1 MTDDFKQEII
11 SVCFQ
16 QAGVNMSSMTVWEI
30 ADKNNLTS
38 SQLLLLLT
46 LLEFSESGICKL
58 SVGQLVKKSKL
69 SKVTVLKCI
78 DVLLKK
84 SIITCNGVINKLGV
98 KEYIISYDGSSET
111 QDVACKT
118 ENCADSKWLQFITNR
133 KAKGHHRLT
142 KDDEDLIRKAISEAM
157 KATDRSYEDVMQIV
171 VERGWSFV
179 KSEWVVQALS
189 KQSGNFNNSSNIS
202 NEIKQDYY
210 KATQGNHTELTLEVT
225 KRLGEFE
232 VRTTP
237 EQYMLPK
244 WVATYKKVLQEI
256 ENGDTLQSMK
266 QRRRDAYLNS
276 LRVKPN

>member
-1 MTDDFKQEII
+1 MP
-11 SVCFQ
+11 
-16 QAGVNMSSMTVWEI
+16 SMTAWEI

-46 LLEFSESGICKL
+46 LFEFSESGVCKL

-78 DVLLKK
+78 DALLKK
-84 SIITCNGVINKLGV
+84 SIITCNGVINGLGV
-98 KEYIISYDGSSET
+98 KEYKVSCGDGSTT
-111 QDVACKT
+111 QDVVCET
-118 ENCADSKWLQFITNR
+118 ENCTDSLWVQFIANR
-133 KAKGHHRLT
+133 KAKGYYHLT
-142 KDDEDLIRKAISEAM
+142 KDDEDLIRQAISKSM
-157 KATDRSYEDVMQIV
+157 KATGKSYEDIMQIV
-171 VERGWSFV
+171 IARGWSFG
-179 KSEWVVQALS
+179 KPEWVVQALS
-189 KQSGNFNNSSNIS
+189 KQSNNSNNSSGIS

-244 WVATYKKVLQEI
+244 WVSTYKKVLQEI
-256 ENGDTLQSMK
+256 ENGDTLQNMK
-266 QRRRDAYLNS
+266 QRRRDAYIKS
-276 LRVKPN
+276 IM

>member
-1 MTDDFKQEII
+1 
-11 SVCFQ
+11 
-16 QAGVNMSSMTVWEI
+16 MSSITAWEI

-69 SKVTVLKCI
+69 SKVTILKCI

-84 SIITCNGVINKLGV
+84 SIITCNGVINGLGV
-98 KEYIISYDGSSET
+98 KEYMISYDDGSTKQGVVCEKT
-111 QDVACKT
+111 NKTNCET
-118 ENCADSKWLQFITNR
+118 ENHVDNLWVQFITNR
-133 KAKGHHRLT
+133 KAKGYHHLT
-142 KDDEDLIRKAISEAM
+142 KDDEALIRQAISESM
-157 KATDRSYEDVMQIV
+157 KVTDRSYEDVMQIV

-189 KQSGNFNNSSNIS
+189 KQSGNFNNSSNIP

-244 WVATYKKVLQEI
+244 WVSTYKNVLQDVV
-256 ENGDTLQSMK
+256 NGDTLQAMK
-266 QRRRDAYLNS
+266 ERRRQAYLRS
-276 LRVKPN
+276 LSK

>member
-1 MTDDFKQEII
+1 
-11 SVCFQ
+11 
-16 QAGVNMSSMTVWEI
+16 MSSMTAWEI

-46 LLEFSESGICKL
+46 LLEFSESGLCKL

-84 SIITCNGVINKLGV
+84 SIITCNGVINGLGV
-98 KEYIISYDGSSET
+98 KEYIVSYDDGET
-111 QDVACKT
+111 QDVVCET
-118 ENCADSKWLQFITNR
+118 ENCADSLWVQFIANR
-133 KAKGHHRLT
+133 KAKGYHNLT
-142 KDDEDLIRKAISEAM
+142 KDDEVLIRQAISESM
-157 KATDRSYEDVMQIV
+157 KATDKSYVDVMQIV

-189 KQSGNFNNSSNIS
+189 KQSGNLNNSSGIP
-202 NEIKQDYY
+202 NEIKKDYY

-244 WVATYKKVLQEI
+244 WVSTYKKVLQEI

-276 LRVKPN
+276 LK

>member
-1 MTDDFKQEII
+1 MP
-11 SVCFQ
+11 
-16 QAGVNMSSMTVWEI
+16 SMTAWEI

-46 LLEFSESGICKL
+46 LLGFSESGICKL

-78 DVLLKK
+78 DELLNK
-84 SIITCNGVINKLGV
+84 SIITCNGAINKLGV
-98 KEYIISYDGSSET
+98 KEYMISCDDGSTT
-111 QDVACKT
+111 QDVVCEKTNKVDSET
-118 ENCADSKWLQFITNR
+118 ENCTDSLWVQFIANR
-133 KAKGHHRLT
+133 KSKGYHHLT
-142 KDDEDLIRKAISEAM
+142 KDDEDLIRQAISKSM
-157 KATDRSYEDVMQIV
+157 KATGKSYEDVMQIV
-171 VERGWSFV
+171 IERGWSFV
-179 KSEWVVQALS
+179 KSEWIVQALS
-189 KQSGNFNNSSNIS
+189 KQSNNSDKTSNIS

-244 WVATYKKVLQEI
+244 WVSTYKKVLQEI

-276 LRVKPN
+276 LMLNTDRCY

>member
-1 MTDDFKQEII
+1 
-11 SVCFQ
+11 
-16 QAGVNMSSMTVWEI
+16 MSSMTAWEI

-69 SKVTVLKCI
+69 SKVTILKCI

-84 SIITCNGVINKLGV
+84 SIITCNGVINGLGV
-98 KEYIISYDGSSET
+98 KEYIISYGDGET
-111 QDVACKT
+111 QDVACET
-118 ENCADSKWLQFITNR
+118 ENHVDNLWVQFIANR
-133 KAKGHHRLT
+133 KMKGHHHLT
-142 KDDEDLIRKAISEAM
+142 KDDEALIRQAVSDSIEA
-157 KATDRSYEDVMQIV
+157 TGRSYEDVMQIV
-171 VERGWSFV
+171 IERGWSFV

-189 KQSGNFNNSSNIS
+189 KQSGNFNNSSNIP

-244 WVATYKKVLQEI
+244 WVSTYKNVLQDVV
-256 ENGDTLQSMK
+256 NGDTLQAMK
-266 QRRRDAYLNS
+266 ERRRQTYLRS
-276 LRVKPN
+276 LSK

>member
-1 MTDDFKQEII
+1 MP
-11 SVCFQ
+11 
-16 QAGVNMSSMTVWEI
+16 SMTAWEI

-46 LLEFSESGICKL
+46 LFEFSESGICKL

-78 DVLLKK
+78 DELLNK
-84 SIITCNGVINKLGV
+84 SIITCNGAINGLGV
-98 KEYIISYDGSSET
+98 KEYVISCGDSSTT
-111 QDVACKT
+111 QDVVCEKTNKVNSET
-118 ENCADSKWLQFITNR
+118 ENCTDNLWVKFIANR
-133 KAKGHHRLT
+133 KARGHHHLT
-142 KDDEDLIRKAISEAM
+142 KDDEALIRQAVSDSIEA
-157 KATDRSYEDVMQIV
+157 TGRSYEDVMQIV
-171 VERGWSFV
+171 VKRGWSFV
-179 KSEWVVQALS
+179 KSEWIVQALS
-189 KQSGNFNNSSNIS
+189 KQSNNSNNSSNIS

-244 WVATYKKVLQEI
+244 WVSTYKKVLQEI

-266 QRRRDAYLNS
+266 SRRRDAYIKS
-276 LRVKPN
+276 IM

>member
-1 MTDDFKQEII
+1 
-11 SVCFQ
+11 
-16 QAGVNMSSMTVWEI
+16 MSSTTAWEI
-30 ADKNNLTS
+30 ANKNNLTS
-38 SQLLLLLT
+38 PQLLLLLT

-98 KEYIISYDGSSET
+98 KEYTISYDGET
-111 QDVACKT
+111 QDVACET
-118 ENCADSKWLQFITNR
+118 ENCADSLWAQFIDNR
-133 KAKGHHRLT
+133 KAKGYHHLT
-142 KDDEDLIRKAISEAM
+142 KDDEVLIRQAVSESM

-189 KQSGNFNNSSNIS
+189 KQSGNFNKSSGIS

-244 WVATYKKVLQEI
+244 WVSTYKKVLQEI
-256 ENGDTLQSMK
+256 ENGASLQSMK
-266 QRRRDAYLNS
+266 QRRRQAYLNS
-276 LRVKPN
+276 LSK

>member
-1 MTDDFKQEII
+1 
-11 SVCFQ
+11 
-16 QAGVNMSSMTVWEI
+16 MSSMKAWEI

-38 SQLLLLLT
+38 SQLLLLLA
-46 LLEFSESGICKL
+46 LLEFSESRICKL

-98 KEYIISYDGSSET
+98 KEYMISYDDGSTKQGVVCEKT
-111 QDVACKT
+111 NKTNCET
-118 ENCADSKWLQFITNR
+118 ENHVDNLWVQFIANR
-133 KAKGHHRLT
+133 KMKGHHHLT
-142 KDDEDLIRKAISEAM
+142 ENDEVLIRQAISESM
-157 KATDRSYEDVMQIV
+157 KATGKSYEDVMQIV

-179 KSEWVVQALS
+179 KSEWIVQALS
-189 KQSGNFNNSSNIS
+189 KQGVASNNSSGIS

-244 WVATYKKVLQEI
+244 WVSTYKKVLQEI

-266 QRRRDAYLNS
+266 QRRRDAHLNS
-276 LRVKPN
+276 LK

>member
-1 MTDDFKQEII
+1 
-11 SVCFQ
+11 
-16 QAGVNMSSMTVWEI
+16 MSSMTAWEI

-46 LLEFSESGICKL
+46 LLEFSESGMCKL

-69 SKVTVLKCI
+69 SKTTVLKCI
-78 DVLLKK
+78 DALLNK
-84 SIITCNGVINKLGV
+84 SIITCNGVINGLGV
-98 KEYIISYDGSSET
+98 KEYKVSCGDDSKT
-111 QDVACKT
+111 QDVVCKT
-118 ENCADSKWLQFITNR
+118 ENCVDNLWMQLIANR
-133 KAKGHHRLT
+133 EAKGYHHLT
-142 KDDEDLIRKAISEAM
+142 KDDDGLIRQAITDSM
-157 KATDRSYEDVMQIV
+157 KATGKSYEDVMQV
-171 VERGWSFV
+171 VIERGWSFV

-189 KQSGNFNNSSNIS
+189 KQSNNSNNSSGIS

-244 WVATYKKVLQEI
+244 WVSTYKKVLQEI
-256 ENGDTLQSMK
+256 ENGDTLQAMK
-266 QRRRDAYLNS
+266 SRRRDAYLNS
-276 LRVKPN
+276 LMLNTDK

>member
-1 MTDDFKQEII
+1 MP
-11 SVCFQ
+11 
-16 QAGVNMSSMTVWEI
+16 SMTAWEI

-46 LLEFSESGICKL
+46 LLEFSGGGLCKL

-98 KEYIISYDGSSET
+98 KEYIISYDGET
-111 QDVACKT
+111 QDVACET
-118 ENCADSKWLQFITNR
+118 ENCANSLWVQFIANR
-133 KAKGHHRLT
+133 KAKGHHNLT
-142 KDDEDLIRKAISEAM
+142 KDDEVLIRQAISESM
-157 KATDRSYEDVMQIV
+157 KATGKSYEDVMQIV
-171 VERGWSFV
+171 IERRWSFV

-189 KQSGNFNNSSNIS
+189 KQSGNLNNSSGIP
-202 NEIKQDYY
+202 NEIKKDYY
-210 KATQGNHTELTLEVT
+210 KATQGGHTELTLEVT

-244 WVATYKKVLQEI
+244 WVSTYKKVLQEI

-276 LRVKPN
+276 LMLNTNR

>member
-1 MTDDFKQEII
+1 MP
-11 SVCFQ
+11 
-16 QAGVNMSSMTVWEI
+16 SMTAWEI

-78 DVLLKK
+78 DVLSKK
-84 SIITCNGVINKLGV
+84 SIITCNGVINGLGV
-98 KEYIISYDGSSET
+98 KEYIISYDGET
-111 QDVACKT
+111 QDVACET
-118 ENCADSKWLQFITNR
+118 ENCADSLWVQFIANR
-133 KAKGHHRLT
+133 KAKGYHNLT
-142 KDDEDLIRKAISEAM
+142 KDDEVLIRQAISESM
-157 KATDRSYEDVMQIV
+157 KATGKSYEDVMQIV
-171 VERGWSFV
+171 IERRWSFV

-189 KQSGNFNNSSNIS
+189 KQSGNFNNSSGIS
-202 NEIKQDYY
+202 NEIKQEYY

-244 WVATYKKVLQEI
+244 WVSTYKKVLQEI
-256 ENGDTLQSMK
+256 ENGDTLQAMK

-276 LRVKPN
+276 LK

>member
-1 MTDDFKQEII
+1 
-11 SVCFQ
+11 
-16 QAGVNMSSMTVWEI
+16 MSSMTAWEI

-58 SVGQLVKKSKL
+58 SVGKLVKKSKL

-78 DVLLKK
+78 EVLLKK
-84 SIITCNGVINKLGV
+84 SIITCNGVINGLGV
-98 KEYIISYDGSSET
+98 KEYMISCDNSSKTQGFVCEKTNNVNSET
-111 QDVACKT
+111 
-118 ENCADSKWLQFITNR
+118 ESCADSLWMQFIANR
-133 KAKGHHRLT
+133 KAKGYHYLT
-142 KDDEDLIRKAISEAM
+142 KDDEALIRQAISESM
-157 KATDRSYEDVMQIV
+157 KATDMYYEDIMQIV

-189 KQSGNFNNSSNIS
+189 KQSGNFNNSSDIT

-244 WVATYKKVLQEI
+244 WVSTYKKVLQEI

-266 QRRRDAYLNS
+266 QRRRDAYLRS
-276 LRVKPN
+276 LSK

>member
-1 MTDDFKQEII
+1 
-11 SVCFQ
+11 
-16 QAGVNMSSMTVWEI
+16 MSSMTAWEI

-38 SQLLLLLT
+38 PQLLLLLT
-46 LLEFSESGICKL
+46 LLEFSGGGVCKL

-84 SIITCNGVINKLGV
+84 SIIACNGVINKLGV
-98 KEYIISYDGSSET
+98 KEYIVSYDDGET
-111 QDVACKT
+111 QDVVRET
-118 ENCADSKWLQFITNR
+118 ENCADSLWIQFIANR
-133 KAKGHHRLT
+133 KAKGYHHLAEN
-142 KDDEDLIRKAISEAM
+142 DEALIRQAVSESM
-157 KATDRSYEDVMQIV
+157 KATGKSYEDVMQIV

-189 KQSGNFNNSSNIS
+189 KQIGNFNNSSGIS

-210 KATQGNHTELTLEVT
+210 KATQGNHTDLTLEVT

-244 WVATYKKVLQEI
+244 WVSTYKKVLQEI

-276 LRVKPN
+276 LK

>member
-1 MTDDFKQEII
+1 
-11 SVCFQ
+11 
-16 QAGVNMSSMTVWEI
+16 MSSMAAWEI

-46 LLEFSESGICKL
+46 LLEFSESGICEL

-98 KEYIISYDGSSET
+98 KEYIISYDDCE
-111 QDVACKT
+111 T
-118 ENCADSKWLQFITNR
+118 ENCADSLWVQFIANR
-133 KAKGHHRLT
+133 KSKGYHNLT
-142 KDDEDLIRKAISEAM
+142 KDDEVLIRQAISESM
-157 KATDRSYEDVMQIV
+157 KATDKSYVDVMQIV

-189 KQSGNFNNSSNIS
+189 KQSSNLNNSSGVP

-244 WVATYKKVLQEI
+244 WVSTYKKVLREI
-256 ENGDTLQSMK
+256 ENGDTLQAMQ
-266 QRRRDAYLNS
+266 QRRKQAYLRS
-276 LRVKPN
+276 LSK

>member
-1 MTDDFKQEII
+1 
-11 SVCFQ
+11 
-16 QAGVNMSSMTVWEI
+16 MSSMTAWEI

-69 SKVTVLKCI
+69 SKVTILKCI

-84 SIITCNGVINKLGV
+84 SIITCNGVINGLGV
-98 KEYIISYDGSSET
+98 KEYTISYNGSET
-111 QDVACKT
+111 KDVACET
-118 ENCADSKWLQFITNR
+118 ENCADSLWAQFITNR
-133 KAKGHHRLT
+133 KAKGYHHLT
-142 KDDEDLIRKAISEAM
+142 KDDEALIRQAISESM
-157 KATDRSYEDVMQIV
+157 KVTDRSYEDVMQIV

-189 KQSGNFNNSSNIS
+189 KQSGTFNNSSYIP

-244 WVATYKKVLQEI
+244 WVSTYKNVLQDVVK
-256 ENGDTLQSMK
+256 GDTLQAMK
-266 QRRRDAYLNS
+266 ERRRQAYLRS
-276 LRVKPN
+276 LSK

>member
-1 MTDDFKQEII
+1 
-11 SVCFQ
+11 
-16 QAGVNMSSMTVWEI
+16 MSSMTAWEI

-58 SVGQLVKKSKL
+58 SVGKLVKKSKL

-78 DVLLKK
+78 DVLLNK

-98 KEYIISYDGSSET
+98 KEYIISCDNSSKTQGFVCEKTNNVNSET
-111 QDVACKT
+111 
-118 ENCADSKWLQFITNR
+118 ESCADSLWVQFIANR
-133 KAKGHHRLT
+133 KAKGYHHLT
-142 KDDEDLIRKAISEAM
+142 KDDEALIRQAISESM
-157 KATDRSYEDVMQIV
+157 KVTDRSYEDVMQIV
-171 VERGWSFV
+171 IERRWSFV

-189 KQSGNFNNSSNIS
+189 KQSGNFNNSSGISNNSSGISNNSSNIP

-237 EQYMLPK
+237 EQYMLHK
-244 WVATYKKVLQEI
+244 WVSTYKKVLQEI
-256 ENGDTLQSMK
+256 ENGDTLQYMK

-276 LRVKPN
+276 LSK

>member
-1 MTDDFKQEII
+1 
-11 SVCFQ
+11 
-16 QAGVNMSSMTVWEI
+16 MSSMTAWEI

-69 SKVTVLKCI
+69 SKVTILKCI

-84 SIITCNGVINKLGV
+84 SIITCNGVINGLGV
-98 KEYIISYDGSSET
+98 KEYVISYNGSET
-111 QDVACKT
+111 QDVACET
-118 ENCADSKWLQFITNR
+118 ENCADSLWVQFITNR
-133 KAKGHHRLT
+133 KAKGYHHLT
-142 KDDEDLIRKAISEAM
+142 KDDDALIRQAISESM
-157 KATDRSYEDVMQIV
+157 KVTDRSYEDVMQIV
-171 VERGWSFV
+171 VERRWSFV

-189 KQSGNFNNSSNIS
+189 KQSGNFNNSSNIP

-244 WVATYKKVLQEI
+244 WVSTYKKVLQDVVK
-256 ENGDTLQSMK
+256 GDTLQAMK
-266 QRRRDAYLNS
+266 ERRRQAYLRS
-276 LRVKPN
+276 LSK

>member
-1 MTDDFKQEII
+1 
-11 SVCFQ
+11 
-16 QAGVNMSSMTVWEI
+16 MSSMTAWEI
-30 ADKNNLTS
+30 ADKNSLTS
-38 SQLLLLLT
+38 PQLLLLLT

-84 SIITCNGVINKLGV
+84 SIITCNGVINQLGV
-98 KEYIISYDGSSET
+98 KEYMIHCDDGSTT
-111 QDVACKT
+111 QDVVCET
-118 ENCADSKWLQFITNR
+118 ENCADSLWVQFIANR
-133 KAKGHHRLT
+133 KAKGYHHLT
-142 KDDEDLIRKAISEAM
+142 NDDEALIRQAISESM
-157 KATDRSYEDVMQIV
+157 KATGMSYEDVMQIV
-171 VERGWSFV
+171 VERGWSFI
-179 KSEWVVQALS
+179 KYEWVVQALS
-189 KQSGNFNNSSNIS
+189 KQSGTFNNSSNIS

-244 WVATYKKVLQEI
+244 WVSTYKKVLQEI

-276 LRVKPN
+276 LMLNTDRR

>member
-1 MTDDFKQEII
+1 MP
-11 SVCFQ
+11 
-16 QAGVNMSSMTVWEI
+16 SMTAWEI

-46 LLEFSESGICKL
+46 LFEFSESGVCRI

-78 DVLLKK
+78 DELLNK
-84 SIITCNGVINKLGV
+84 SIITCNGAINKLGV
-98 KEYIISYDGSSET
+98 KEYMISCDDGSTT
-111 QDVACKT
+111 QDVNSET
-118 ENCADSKWLQFITNR
+118 ENCVDNLWVQFIANR
-133 KAKGHHRLT
+133 KARGYHHLT
-142 KDDEDLIRKAISEAM
+142 KDDEALIRQAVSDSIEATG
-157 KATDRSYEDVMQIV
+157 KSYEDVMQIV
-171 VERGWSFV
+171 VKRGWSFV

-189 KQSGNFNNSSNIS
+189 KQSNNSDKTSNIS

-244 WVATYKKVLQEI
+244 WVSTYKKVLQEI

-266 QRRRDAYLNS
+266 SRRRDAYLNS
-276 LRVKPN
+276 LMLNTDRCY

>member
-1 MTDDFKQEII
+1 
-11 SVCFQ
+11 
-16 QAGVNMSSMTVWEI
+16 MTVWEI

-69 SKVTVLKCI
+69 SKVTILKCI

-84 SIITCNGVINKLGV
+84 SIITCNGVINGLGV
-98 KEYIISYDGSSET
+98 KEYTISYNGSET
-111 QDVACKT
+111 QDVVCET
-118 ENCADSKWLQFITNR
+118 ENCADSLWVQFIANR
-133 KAKGHHRLT
+133 KAKGYHHLT
-142 KDDEDLIRKAISEAM
+142 KDDEALIRQAISESM
-157 KATDRSYEDVMQIV
+157 KVTDRSYEDVMQIV
-171 VERGWSFV
+171 VERRWSFV

-189 KQSGNFNNSSNIS
+189 KQSGNFNNSSNIP
-202 NEIKQDYY
+202 NEIKQAYY
-210 KATQGNHTELTLEVT
+210 KATQGNHTDLTLEVT

-244 WVATYKKVLQEI
+244 WVSTYKKVLQAL
-256 ENGDTLQSMK
+256 ENGDTIQAMK
-266 QRRRDAYLNS
+266 ERRKQAYLDS
-276 LRVKPN
+276 IIK

>member
-1 MTDDFKQEII
+1 
-11 SVCFQ
+11 
-16 QAGVNMSSMTVWEI
+16 MSSITAWEI

-98 KEYIISYDGSSET
+98 KEYMISYDGET
-111 QDVACKT
+111 QDVACEKTNKTNCET
-118 ENCADSKWLQFITNR
+118 ENYADSLWVQFIANR
-133 KAKGHHRLT
+133 KAKGYHHLT
-142 KDDEDLIRKAISEAM
+142 KDDEVLIRQAVSESM

-244 WVATYKKVLQEI
+244 WVSTYKKVLQEI

-276 LRVKPN
+276 LK

>member
-1 MTDDFKQEII
+1 MGLFFFLVVGD
-11 SVCFQ
+11 
-16 QAGVNMSSMTVWEI
+16 NMLNITAWEI
-30 ADKNNLTS
+30 ADKSNLTS

-46 LLEFSESGICKL
+46 LLEFSESGICRM

-78 DVLLKK
+78 DALLNK
-84 SIITCNGVINKLGV
+84 SIITCNGVINGLGV
-98 KEYIISYDGSSET
+98 KEYKVSCGDDSKT
-111 QDVACKT
+111 QDVVCEKTNKVNSET
-118 ENCADSKWLQFITNR
+118 ENCVDNLWMQLIANR
-133 KAKGHHRLT
+133 KAKGYHHLT
-142 KDDEDLIRKAISEAM
+142 KDDEGLIRQAITDSM
-157 KATDRSYEDVMQIV
+157 KATGKSYEDVMQV
-171 VERGWSFV
+171 VIERGWSFV

-189 KQSGNFNNSSNIS
+189 KQSNNSNNSSGIS

-244 WVATYKKVLQEI
+244 WVSTYKKVLQEI

-276 LRVKPN
+276 LK

>member
-1 MTDDFKQEII
+1 
-11 SVCFQ
+11 
-16 QAGVNMSSMTVWEI
+16 MSSMTAWEI

-69 SKVTVLKCI
+69 SKVTILKCI

-84 SIITCNGVINKLGV
+84 SIITCNGVINGLGV
-98 KEYIISYDGSSET
+98 KEYTISYNGIET
-111 QDVACKT
+111 QDVACET
-118 ENCADSKWLQFITNR
+118 ENCADSLWAQFITNR
-133 KAKGHHRLT
+133 KAKGYHHLT
-142 KDDEDLIRKAISEAM
+142 KDDEALIRQAISESM
-157 KATDRSYEDVMQIV
+157 KAADRSYEDVMQIV

-189 KQSGNFNNSSNIS
+189 KQSGNFNNLSNIP

-244 WVATYKKVLQEI
+244 WVSTYKKVLQDVVK
-256 ENGDTLQSMK
+256 GDTLQAMK
-266 QRRRDAYLNS
+266 ERRRQAYLRS
-276 LRVKPN
+276 LSK